1 MVYCE
6 IRLGGGGVAEA
17 GVDPDDK
24 DLQILDL

>member
-6 IRLGGGGVAEA
+6 MGEGGGVAEA